1 MKSISKLF
9 KKEIGYVPQHT
20 LANPN
25 FCPRVLEIVL
35 MGLVSKKFLVL
46 WEKDKEKAMQ
56 ALKSVGMEKFGTKP
70 LIL

>member
-25 FCPRVLEIVL
+25 FCPRVLEIIL
-35 MGLVSKKFLVL
+35 MGLVSKKI
-46 WEKDKEKAMQ
+46 
-56 ALKSVGMEKFGTKP
+56 FGFMGKR
-70 LIL
+70 